1 MIHNIWVIHKE
12 SGRNVFAKMYGKVQ
26 IDKDLLSGFLTA
38 VFSFA
43 ESEVKSAGVESIV
56 MGGLQWLYDYHKG
69 LLFIIAA
76 DKSDD
81 IELLRGQLDIVRDSF
96 LEKFSIFKTEGDKAM
111 KFLRRWNGSPKA
123 FKEFQ
128 DMLDDYVGS
137 WKTATE
143 TAWMANKM
151 DFLEVLQHVLD
162 EISATPIPMFKK
174 PDQIAESMQKTID
187 QDPNLNGLS
196 VQADLKLN
204 ILAVEK
210 EISREDF
217 LESMKRLNKVE
228 IGGLKELTGLKKLQV
243 SLNTRIVQY
252 LKRDWRRI
260 KSLDLADFIIKTI
273 IV

>member
-1 MIHNIWVIHKE
+1 
-12 SGRNVFAKMYGKVQ
+12 MYGKVK

-76 DKSDD
+76 DKIDD
-81 IELLRGQLDIVRDSF
+81 IELLRGQLDIVRASF
-96 LEKFSIFKTEGDKAM
+96 LEKFSIFKTEGDRAM

-128 DMLDDYVGS
+128 DLLDDYVGS

-143 TAWMANKM
+143 TARMANRM
-151 DFLEVLQHVLD
+151 DFLEVVQHILD
-162 EISATPIPMFKK
+162 EISTIPIPMFKK
-174 PDQIAESMQKTID
+174 VDLVAEQMKKTIND
-187 QDPNLNGLS
+187 DPNLKGVQVQPNLKVSITNLS
-196 VQADLKLN
+196 PEV
-204 ILAVEK
+204 
-210 EISREDF
+210 SPEDF
-217 LESMKRLNKVE
+217 LESIKRLVKVE
-228 IGGLKELTGLKKLQV
+228 IRGMKEIFGPKKLQSV
-243 SLNTRIVQY
+243 LNARMVLY

-260 KSLDLADFIIKTI
+260 KSLDLADFVIKNTI
-273 IV
+273 V